1 MPGDWRADPRAARLT
16 PFQRAVYEL
25 LCRGVPPGRV
35 SSYGAV
41 GEALIGTPSGAQ
53 AVGNALR
60 SNPFAPEVPCHRVV
74 KALAGGRRASLG
86 GFCGHGP
93 TSGHAKLA
101 DKASLLAGEGVRF
114 DGRGELLQ
122 RAALLGA
129 HDFDPAAVA
138 AARAFL
144 SAAGKPPQQQQQ
156 KQQQKQEARQPP
168 ATATTATASAGRKRQ
183 RGE

>member
-1 MPGDWRADPRAARLT
+1 MPAGDWRADPRAAGLT

-35 SSYGAV
+35 STYGAV
-41 GEALIGTPSGAQ
+41 GSALLGTASGAQ
-53 AVGNALR
+53 AVGNALHA
-60 SNPFAPEVPCHRVV
+60 NPFAPDVPCHRVV
-74 KALAGGRRASLG
+74 KALAGGRAGLG
-86 GFCGHGP
+86 GYCGHAP

-101 DKASLLAGEGVRF
+101 DKASLLAAEGVRF

-138 AARAFL
+138 AARAFIL
-144 SAAGKPPQQQQQ
+144 RRDTQPQPQ
-156 KQQQKQEARQPP
+156 RQPTAATVT
-168 ATATTATASAGRKRQ
+168 ATATAAAGRRKRQ